1 MQKASVIQRKG
12 SQAPT
17 SGYSLTYPFKE
28 LKRMNGLEI
37 ELLHQT
43 DTIIEFKW
51 TQTGHACTVQRDAKI
66 IYTGKGNS
74 FQDTGLAP
82 GELYT
87 YTIEQLDAS
96 GNALERIKMRTAT
109 ENRSEDCNNL
119 LERAAIT
126 AIVSTSK
133 ISLAWSPIEG
143 LKEFEIYRDG
153 ELIGTVEK
161 SQFSDYSASK
171 EIGHTYQVSAKR
183 PLEKSES
190 TFSEEKSL
198 AARVFGAFNI
208 KSSQEEAA
216 MEKFG
221 IKFEL
226 TSADYLLSGSPTTD
240 VEDQNPKWDFR
251 YSTFLPDDYLLNPNL
266 LSFNRYFSGDDRRF
280 EADSSHYRTQV
291 NFNVDLKDTEA
302 ALEFNKD
309 VGVSIAYDWRKKFRK
324 ADVASAEDVYLEK
337 AEDDDRNVRVH
348 LHHSVGNP
356 LTPSPNIDYDV
367 AARFYRDGHYD
378 ITGMHDQA
386 PNHEVYLRKG
396 GEAVW
401 QPIHQTESKG
411 LAWMSDTI
419 ASQYWRII
427 KFH

>member
-1 MQKASVIQRKG
+1 MNA
-12 SQAPT
+12 
-17 SGYSLTYPFKE
+17 KE
-28 LKRMNGLEI
+28 DSLEI
-37 ELLHQT
+37 DLLHQT

-51 TQTGHACTVQRDAKI
+51 THTGDTCKVKRDAET
-66 IYTGKGNS
+66 IYTGTGNS
-74 FQDTGLAP
+74 FQDTGLEP

-87 YTIEQLDAS
+87 YTIERLDAA
-96 GNALERIKMRTAT
+96 GTAKERIKMRTST

-119 LERAAIT
+119 LERAAVT
-126 AIVSTSK
+126 AIVSKSK
-133 ISLAWSPIEG
+133 ISLAWSAIEG
-143 LKEFEIYRDG
+143 LQEFEIYRDG

-171 EIGHTYQVSAKR
+171 DIGHTYQVNAKR

-190 TFSEEKSL
+190 TFSGEKSL
-198 AARVFGAFNI
+198 AARVFGLLNI

-221 IKFEL
+221 ITFEL

-240 VEDQNPKWDFR
+240 VEDQNLKWDFR

-266 LSFNRYFSGDDRRF
+266 LSFNRYFSGDDRGF
-280 EADSSHYRTQV
+280 DADSSHYRTQV
-291 NFNVDLKDTEA
+291 NFNIDLKESDV
-302 ALEFNKD
+302 ALKFTKD
-309 VGVSIAYDWRKKFRK
+309 VGISIAYDWRKKFRK
-324 ADVASAEDVYLEK
+324 ADVASAEDVYLETVE
-337 AEDDDRNVRVH
+337 EDERNVTLQ

-378 ITGMHDQA
+378 IAGMHDQA
-386 PNHEVYLRKG
+386 PNHEVYLRNSGDSNWK
-396 GEAVW
+396 E
-401 QPIHQTESKG
+401 IHQAESKG

-419 ASQYWRII
+419 ASQYWRILN
-427 KFH
+427 FH